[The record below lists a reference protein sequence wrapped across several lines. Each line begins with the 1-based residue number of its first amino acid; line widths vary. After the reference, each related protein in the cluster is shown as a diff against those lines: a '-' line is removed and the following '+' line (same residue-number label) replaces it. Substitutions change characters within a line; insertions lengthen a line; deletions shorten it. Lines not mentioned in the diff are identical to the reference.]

1 MLHVGCATNAAQS
14 DEQGRTPL
22 NTRSRR
28 THRTVSNGA
37 GRACGDW
44 HVTSRGL
51 LVDVSSNLHTWC
63 PPVKRLKASG
73 PADTCLAVARST
85 SCDEGE
91 AEADLASIVH
101 LLLGCIQAGKLVALF
116 PPLLSGGSYLGCC
129 RSAAA
134 VRALQFGF
142 SRRGRLNCVRGQRF
156 HPMYIHMHHKK
167 RVQHP
172 PNPAFHFGKKG
183 GQHRTVGIYMCN
195 PADAQGMRSREAT

>member
-156 HPMYIHMHHKK
+156 HPKPIEESDSIPLFQAHLNPCTDTLTIEVSAIGRPVDNVRPG
-167 RVQHP
+167 RV
-172 PNPAFHFGKKG
+172 
-183 GQHRTVGIYMCN
+183 
-195 PADAQGMRSREAT
+195 EANL